1 MPSNRTSKS
10 QPPKSERAAM
20 GVKDRGDTFQP
31 KQRMVA
37 LAAIS
42 VPLTQP
48 RRYFEPTKMQQLIES
63 IKAHGILEN
72 LLVRPIPGK
81 DGLYELIAGER
92 RFRAAIAV
100 GLEMV
105 PVTIKSNLND
115 EQALQLALM
124 ENLQREDLNAVEE
137 TEAILQ
143 LLTLHLGVSP
153 EQVTYLLYRMEYE
166 AKRQVTHNIISNDQI
181 EIITRVFSTLGKF
194 TWESFVS
201 NRLPLLRLNGEILSL
216 IGEGK
221 LTYTKAIAIA
231 RVKEDDL
238 RAAMLKDAIAQK
250 LTVAQI
256 KERIKAMRSN
266 SVSSSPIA
274 TIEQVTRLLR
284 TSKVWEK
291 PQKWK
296 RVEALLQ
303 ELSEVVAELEVF
315 G

>member
-1 MPSNRTSKS
+1 MSRKT
-10 QPPKSERAAM
+10 QPPKSDRAGI
-20 GVKDRGDTFQP
+20 GVKDRNDTPQP
-31 KQRMVA
+31 EQLSVA
-37 LAAIS
+37 RSAIS

-63 IKAHGILEN
+63 IKTHGILEN

-92 RFRAAIAV
+92 RFRAAIAA

-115 EQALQLALM
+115 EQALQLALI

-143 LLTLHLGVSP
+143 LLTLNLGVSA
-153 EQVTYLLYRMEYE
+153 EQVTYTLYRMEYE

-266 SVSSSPIA
+266 SVSPSPIA

-296 RVEALLQ
+296 RVETLLQ

>member
-1 MPSNRTSKS
+1 MPSSRTSKS
-10 QPPKSERAAM
+10 QSPKSERAVM
-20 GVKDRGDTFQP
+20 GVLDRGEVPQT
-31 KQRMVA
+31 KQLSVA

-42 VPLTQP
+42 VPSLQP
-48 RRYFEPTKMQQLIES
+48 RRYFDPMKMQQLIES

-72 LLVRPIPGK
+72 LLVRPMPGK

-92 RFRAAIAV
+92 RFSAAMAV
-100 GLEMV
+100 GLEIV

-115 EQALQLALM
+115 EQVLQLALM

-143 LLTLHLGVSP
+143 LLALHLGVSAQ
-153 EQVTYLLYRMEYE
+153 QVTYTLYRMEYE
-166 AKRQVTHNIISNDQI
+166 AKRQVTHNVISNDQI

-221 LTYTKAIAIA
+221 LTYTKAVAIA
-231 RVKEDDL
+231 RVKEDNL
-238 RAAMLKDAIAQK
+238 RAAILKEAIGEK

-256 KERIKAMRSN
+256 KERIKAKRSN
-266 SVSSSPIA
+266 CVTPSPLA

>member
-1 MPSNRTSKS
+1 
-10 QPPKSERAAM
+10 M
-20 GVKDRGDTFQP
+20 GVLDRGEVPQT
-31 KQRMVA
+31 KQLSVA
-37 LAAIS
+37 IAAIS
-42 VPLTQP
+42 VPSLQP
-48 RRYFEPTKMQQLIES
+48 RRYFDPMKMQQLIES
-63 IKAHGILEN
+63 VKAHGILEN
-72 LLVRPIPGK
+72 LLVRPMPGK

-92 RFRAAIAV
+92 RFRAAMAV
-100 GLEMV
+100 GLEIV

-115 EQALQLALM
+115 EQVLQLALM

-143 LLTLHLGVSP
+143 LLALHLGVSAQ
-153 EQVTYLLYRMEYE
+153 QVTYTLYRMEYE
-166 AKRQVTHNIISNDQI
+166 AKRQVTHNVISNDQI

-221 LTYTKAIAIA
+221 LTYTKAVAIA
-231 RVKEDDL
+231 RVKEDNL
-238 RAAMLKDAIAQK
+238 RAAILKEATAEK

-256 KERIKAMRSN
+256 KERIKAKRSN
-266 SVSSSPIA
+266 CVTPSPIA

>member
-1 MPSNRTSKS
+1 MPSSRTSKS
-10 QPPKSERAAM
+10 QSPKSERAVM
-20 GVKDRGDTFQP
+20 GVLDRGEVPQT
-31 KQRMVA
+31 KQLSVA
-37 LAAIS
+37 IAAIS
-42 VPLTQP
+42 VPSLQP
-48 RRYFEPTKMQQLIES
+48 RRHFDPMKMQQLIES
-63 IKAHGILEN
+63 VKAHGILEN
-72 LLVRPIPGK
+72 LLVRPMPGK

-92 RFRAAIAV
+92 RFSAAMAV
-100 GLEMV
+100 GLEIV

-115 EQALQLALM
+115 EQVLQLALM

-143 LLTLHLGVSP
+143 LLALHLGVSAQ
-153 EQVTYLLYRMEYE
+153 QVTYTLYRMEYE
-166 AKRQVTHNIISNDQI
+166 AKRQVTHNVISNDQI

-221 LTYTKAIAIA
+221 LTYTKAVAIA
-231 RVKEDDL
+231 RVKEDNL
-238 RAAMLKDAIAQK
+238 RAAILKEAIGEK

-256 KERIKAMRSN
+256 KERIKAKRSN
-266 SVSSSPIA
+266 CVTPSPLA

>member
-1 MPSNRTSKS
+1 MPSSRTSKS
-10 QPPKSERAAM
+10 QTPKSERAVM
-20 GVKDRGDTFQP
+20 GVLDRGEVPQT
-31 KQRMVA
+31 KQLSVA
-37 LAAIS
+37 IAAIS
-42 VPLTQP
+42 VPSLQP
-48 RRYFEPTKMQQLIES
+48 RRYFDPMKMQQLIES

-72 LLVRPIPGK
+72 LLVRPMPGK

-92 RFRAAIAV
+92 RFRAAMAV
-100 GLEMV
+100 GLEIV

-143 LLTLHLGVSP
+143 LLTLHLGVSA
-153 EQVTYLLYRMEYE
+153 EQVTYTLYRMEYE

-266 SVSSSPIA
+266 SVSPSPIA

-296 RVEALLQ
+296 RVETLLQ

>member
-1 MPSNRTSKS
+1 MPASRTSKS
-10 QPPKSERAAM
+10 QTPKSERA
-20 GVKDRGDTFQP
+20 VKSVLDRGNTPQT
-31 KQRMVA
+31 KQMMVA
-37 LAAIS
+37 TRAIS
-42 VPLTQP
+42 VPSLQP
-48 RRYFEPTKMQQLIES
+48 RRYFDATKMQQLIES

-72 LLVRPIPGK
+72 LLVRPLLGK

-92 RFRAAIAV
+92 RFRAAIAA
-100 GLEMV
+100 GLEIV

-115 EQALQLALM
+115 EQVLQLALM

-143 LLTLHLGVSP
+143 LLTLNLGVSV
-153 EQVTYLLYRMEYE
+153 EQVTYTLYRMEYE
-166 AKRQVTHNIISNDQI
+166 AKRQVTHNVISNDQI
-181 EIITRVFSTLGKF
+181 EIITKVFSTLGKF

-201 NRLPLLRLNGEILSL
+201 NRLPLLRLNSEILSL

-231 RVKEDDL
+231 RVKEDNL
-238 RAAMLKDAIAQK
+238 RAALLKDAITSK

-266 SVSSSPIA
+266 SVSPSPIA

-291 PQKWK
+291 PQKWEK
-296 RVEALLQ
+296 VEALLQ